1 MKIEGSHNAIQLDA
15 YVRQARQQQNGA
27 NSQDSAKTT
36 ATGADKVEL
45 SSQAREIQMASG
57 QIKEL
62 PEVRDDMVQ
71 NLKMEIENGTYN
83 VPSGKVA
90 TDMLK
95 ESFENNQILQGIDML
110 A

>member
-1 MKIEGSHNAIQLDA
+1 MKIEGSQNAIQLDA
-15 YVRQARQQQNGA
+15 YVRQARQQQSGA
-27 NSQDSAKTT
+27 NSQESAKTT
-36 ATGADKVEL
+36 AISADKVEL

-57 QIKEL
+57 QIKEV

-71 NLKMEIENGTYN
+71 NVKMEIENGTYN

-95 ESFENNQILQGIDML
+95 ETFENNQILQGIDML